1 MWVLFGT
8 HYNTVEHEPYVFFIG
23 IFDSVE
29 LAKKNKEYLIELVK
43 PKQRSDFFVREVNI
57 NDMYTH
63 ELSNC
68 CDENDI

>member
-29 LAKKNKEYLIELVK
+29 LAKQNKEYLIKLNK
-43 PKQRSDFFVREVNI
+43 PKQLSDYFVKEVKM
-57 NDMYTH
+57 NDMYT
-63 ELSNC
+63 LDWSNS
-68 CDENDI
+68 CDGN

>member
-8 HYNTVEHEPYVFFIG
+8 IHNTVEPRVFFIG

-43 PKQRSDFFVREVNI
+43 PKQRSDFFVKEVKV

-63 ELSNC
+63 LWSNC
-68 CDENDI
+68 CDINDM